1 MNFCKYS
8 VVTAA
13 IVFSA
18 SAFAYTPGTYTA
30 SYPGIS
36 GPVPVTVT
44 FSKTKITKVEIG
56 ANKETVGIGQNAI
69 KVLPGQITTRHS
81 ALVSGVSGATLTSNA
96 ILEGVKDC
104 IKQAG
109 GDPEVKPLQQKQT
122 KAAANKMLS
131 TDLVI
136 VGGGGAGMIAAVN
149 AADRGLKVVL
159 LEKMTFLGGATSICG
174 GSVITQGSQLQKDL
188 GIKDDT
194 PSKMAYDLL
203 DNGHQRND
211 LNALTFYSDNIGKSI
226 DWAMSKGVKF
236 EKNFSFRAEY
246 RTPRMVP
253 LEGGCPRYAQ
263 TLRDLVA
270 QSKVNVMLSTKA
282 TDILMKNGA
291 AVGVKAEGANG
302 TKYTI
307 KGKAVILATGGF
319 GYNKDMLA
327 GQLKN
332 SLYYG
337 PVSSTGDGHKM
348 AEKIGA
354 AMQLMDCGKIYPQ
367 GIEVAP
373 GIAKSTLQ
381 GNIGAYDEAGIM
393 VDRTGHRVI
402 NEKGSG
408 KDMIKIQLKQPNSM
422 LFLVLDEKS
431 FKGFANRVKRN
442 GVSEDDLKA
451 YLAANGTKAP
461 IFIKGST
468 LEEAAKTAG
477 IDAVALRETVKNYN
491 TYVKNGKDLEFN
503 RQPKFMKKTIDEDG
517 PFYIV
522 EQKPRFATTL
532 GGVVVTTKMEVLDK
546 KGRIIPNLYAAGE
559 VANAVHG
566 DDSAP
571 GANVAWGITS
581 GKTVSDVI
589 ADKLGKKTH

>member
-1 MNFCKYS
+1 MKLHS
-8 VVTAA
+8 LTVAVAA
-13 IVFSA
+13 ALMSTTV
-18 SAFAYTPGTYTA
+18 FAYTPGTYSA

-44 FSKTKITKVEIG
+44 FTKDAITQVDIG

-69 KVLPGQITTRHS
+69 VALPSLIVEQQS
-81 ALVSGVSGATLTSNA
+81 ALVDIVSGATLTSKA
-96 ILEGVKDC
+96 LLQGVKDC

-109 GDPEVKPLQQKQT
+109 GDPEARPVKKTQAKT
-122 KAAANKMLS
+122 AVNETID

-136 VGGGGAGMIAAVN
+136 IGGGGAGMIAAIN
-149 AADRGLKVVL
+149 ASDRGVKAVL
-159 LEKMTFLGGATSICG
+159 VEKMTFLGGATAICG
-174 GSVITQGSQLQKDL
+174 GSVITQGSEIQKKL
-188 GIKDDT
+188 GVTDDT

-211 LNALTFYSDNIGKSI
+211 LNALTFYSENVGKSI
-226 DWAMSKGVKF
+226 DWAVSKGVQF
-236 EKNFSFRAEY
+236 TDNFSFRAEY
-246 RTPRMVP
+246 RTPRMIP
-253 LEGGCPRYAQ
+253 LKGGCPRYAE
-263 TLRDLVA
+263 TLRGLLAKSGTQVL
-270 QSKVNVMLSTKA
+270 LSTKA
-282 TDILMKNGA
+282 TDILMENGA
-291 AVGVKAEGANG
+291 AVGIKAEKADG
-302 TKYTI
+302 TQYTI
-307 KGKAVILATGGF
+307 RSKAVLLATGGY
-319 GYNKDMLA
+319 GYNKDMLV

-337 PVSSTGDGHKM
+337 PVSSTGDGHRM

-354 AMQLMDCGKIYPQ
+354 AMQLMECGKIYPQ

-393 VDRTGHRVI
+393 VDHRGHRVI

-408 KDMIKIQLKQPNSM
+408 KDMIAIQLKEPNST
-422 LFLVLDEKS
+422 LFLVLDQKS
-431 FKGFANRVKRN
+431 FEGFTKLVKRN

-451 YLAANGTKAP
+451 WLSNNGSKAP
-461 IFIKGST
+461 IFIRGNT

-477 IDAVALRETVKNYN
+477 IDAAALRETVKKYN
-491 TYVKNGKDLEFN
+491 SYVKNGKDLDFN
-503 RQPKFMKKTIDEDG
+503 RPPKFMKKTIDENG

-532 GGVVVTTKMEVLDK
+532 GGVVVTTRMEVLDK
-546 KGRIIPNLYAAGE
+546 AGRVIPNLYAAGE

-589 ADKLGKKTH
+589 ADSLGK

>member
-1 MNFCKYS
+1 MQLSKFALVAAFA
-8 VVTAA
+8 VV
-13 IVFSA
+13 SA
-18 SAFAYTPGTYTA
+18 GACAYTPGTYTA
-30 SYPGIS
+30 TYPGIN

-44 FSKTKITKVEIG
+44 FDKTKITKVVVG
-56 ANKETVGIGQNAI
+56 TNKETVGIGQQAVE
-69 KVLPGQITTRHS
+69 KLPGAIVARQS
-81 ALVSGVSGATLTSNA
+81 ALVNVVSGATLTSNA
-96 ILEGVKDC
+96 IVAGVKDC
-104 IKQAG
+104 IRQAG
-109 GDPEVKPLQQKQT
+109 GDPEVKPLKAKQA
-122 KAAANKMLS
+122 KAAASKTMT

-136 VGGGGAGMIAAVN
+136 IGGGGAGMIAAIN
-149 AADRGLKVVL
+149 AADRGLNVVL
-159 LEKMTFLGGATSICG
+159 LEKMSFLGGATAICG
-174 GSVITQGSQLQKDL
+174 GSVITQGAQIQKEL
-188 GIKDDT
+188 GVKDDT

-211 LNALTFYSDNIGKSI
+211 LNALTFYADNIGKSI
-226 DWAMSKGVKF
+226 DWAMKKGVQF

-253 LEGGCPRYAQ
+253 LAGGCPRYAQ
-263 TLRDLVA
+263 TLRDLIA
-270 QSKVNVMLSTKA
+270 KTKVKVLLNTKA
-282 TDILMKNGA
+282 TEILMKNGA
-291 AVGVKAEGANG
+291 AVGVKAVGENG
-302 TKYTI
+302 TAYTV
-307 KGKAVILATGGF
+307 KGKAVLLATGGF

-337 PVSSTGDGHKM
+337 PVSSTGDGHRM

-354 AMQLMDCGKIYPQ
+354 AMQLMECGKIYPQ

-393 VDRTGHRVI
+393 VDHTGHRVI

-408 KDMIKIQLKQPNSM
+408 KDMIAIQLKQPKSM

-431 FKGFANRVKRN
+431 FKGFTNRVKRN
-442 GVSEDDLKA
+442 GVSEGDIQT
-451 YLAANGTKAP
+451 YLAVNGSKAP
-461 IFIKGST
+461 IFIKGNT

-477 IDAVALRETVKNYN
+477 IDAKALRETVQKYN

-503 RQPKFMKKTIDEDG
+503 RQPKFMKKTIDENG

-532 GGVVVTTKMEVLDK
+532 GGVVVTTKLEVLDK
-546 KGRIIPNLYAAGE
+546 KGHVIPNLYAAGE

-581 GKTVSDVI
+581 GKAVSDVI
-589 ADKLGKKTH
+589 ADKLSTKR